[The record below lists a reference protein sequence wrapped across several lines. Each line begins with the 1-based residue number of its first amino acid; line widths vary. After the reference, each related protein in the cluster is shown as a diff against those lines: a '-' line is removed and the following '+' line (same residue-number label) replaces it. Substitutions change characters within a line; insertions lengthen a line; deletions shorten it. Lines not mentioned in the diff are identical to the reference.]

1 MTLRLTLISTFLLV
15 AVLLISCEQAT
26 LPTRAPVAATTAP
39 EKGTSPYPGSA
50 APAPA
55 SLQQTRAVSER
66 ATPAATAT
74 PAPWFISAH
83 PSVPAELVAAAK
95 EVVAGHPARF
105 SWTDDPGLVPSASLI
120 LRMGPGD
127 SANALAI
134 WIYAVAVPFA
144 TVPDGTTIS
153 ALQAAWRG
161 EGETP
166 PLLVPQMAALL
177 QALWGAGH
185 AATVPAEELQA
196 ALWAQ
201 RPAWTLVP
209 FHQLVPSLKVWEVDG
224 LSPLDADF
232 APATYPFT
240 AALLLDGDPEAAAA
254 FAGLWS
260 GPVSNRAPEKITRV
274 AMTGVTAL
282 VRATAYQMEIRG
294 ITYPGEEVAPVMQA
308 ADIAHV
314 SNEVAFVPDCPM
326 PHYIGGTTFCSN
338 PRYMELLQFIGVDV
352 VELTGNHVNDWGAG
366 YIPYT
371 LQLYENAGMQ
381 YFGGGLDEEAARQPA
396 VFEHNGNHIVFL
408 GCNPVGPS
416 GAWAGP
422 EWGGARRCD
431 ESFAEQIRHY
441 SQNGAVVIATQQHSE
456 HYGYTPLQVHRD
468 DFAAL
473 AAAGAAAVSGSQAH
487 HVHGFAFEHGAFI
500 HYGLGN
506 LFFDQMDQLGTRQTF
521 VDVYTIYE
529 NRLLSVSLWTGL
541 IENYARPR
549 LMTPEERADLLQTVF
564 LASGW

>member
-39 EKGTSPYPGSA
+39 EKATSPYPGSA

-74 PAPWFISAH
+74 PTPWQVAAAPA
-83 PSVPAELVAAAK
+83 VPGELVTAAQELVAA
-95 EVVAGHPARF
+95 HPAKF
-105 SWTDDPGLVPSASLI
+105 VWSESDAADVY
-120 LRMGPGD
+120 LRMEQDGTVEP
-127 SANALAI
+127 LAT
-134 WIYAVAVPFA
+134 WTYAVAVPFA
-144 TVPDGTTIS
+144 TVADGTTL
-153 ALQAAWRG
+153 ANLQASWREEAG
-161 EGETP
+161 VP
-166 PLLVPQMAALL
+166 PLLTPDTAALL
-177 QALWGAGH
+177 QELWGEGAATIVAEPELETALW
-185 AATVPAEELQA
+185 T
-196 ALWAQ
+196 Q
-201 RPAWTLVP
+201 RAAWTLVP
-209 FHQLVPSLKVWEVDG
+209 YHQLMPSYKVWEVDG
-224 LSPLDADF
+224 LSPLAMDF
-232 APATYPFT
+232 APASYP
-240 AALLLDGDPEAAAA
+240 LVVDLGLDGDPEAVRTFAA
-254 FAGLWS
+254 LWP
-260 GPVSNRAPEKITRV
+260 GHASNRDPQKITRV

-294 ITYPGEEVAPVMQA
+294 ITYPGEEVAPVMQG

-326 PHYIGGTTFCSN
+326 PHYIGGTTFCSS

-371 LQLYENAGMQ
+371 LQLYENAGMR

-416 GAWAGP
+416 GAWAGAD
-422 EWGGARRCD
+422 WGGARRCD
-431 ESFAEQIRHY
+431 ESFTEQIRHY